1 LKIATWNVNSII
13 ARQTH
18 VVRWLDLMR
27 PDVLC
32 MQETKCVDERFP
44 AQLFEDIGYHAES
57 YGQAA
62 YNGVAILSREKCDDV
77 QRGMP
82 DDDPDAQA
90 RVIAATI
97 QGIRIVNTYFPNGQ
111 AVGAEKYYFK
121 LDWMKRL
128 RRYFDSH
135 FDASARVLLCGDFNV
150 APEDRD
156 VHDPEVWRG
165 RILFS
170 EPEHDALAKIK
181 QWGFTDAFRMH
192 NEADKQFSWWDYRAG
207 AFRRNLG
214 LRIDHIW
221 VSESLSK
228 RSTSV
233 EIDKEP
239 RRWEKPSDHAP
250 VVAEFDLSWSLI

>member
-1 LKIATWNVNSII
+1 LLKIATWNVNSII

-18 VVRWLDLMR
+18 VVRWLDLAR

-32 MQETKCVDERFP
+32 MQETKCVDDRFP
-44 AQLFEDIGYHAES
+44 AQLFADIGYQSES

-62 YNGVAILSREKCDDV
+62 YNGVAILSRVKCENV

-82 DDDPDAQA
+82 DDDPGAQA

-97 QGIRIVNTYFPNGQ
+97 QGIRIMNTYFPNGQ

-121 LDWMKRL
+121 LEWMKRL

-135 FDASARVLLCGDFNV
+135 YKTNEPVLLCGDFNV

-156 VHDPEVWRG
+156 VHDPQLWRG

-170 EPEHDALAKIK
+170 EPEHDALARIK
-181 QWGFTDAFRMH
+181 EWGLVDAFRMH
-192 NEADKQFSWWDYRAG
+192 NEQDKQFSWWDYRAG

-221 VSESLSK
+221 VSESLAK
-228 RSTSV
+228 LSTSV

-250 VVAEFDLSWSLI
+250 VVGEFDVS

>member
-1 LKIATWNVNSII
+1 MKIATWNVNSIV

-18 VVRWLDLMR
+18 VVRWLDLAR

-32 MQETKCVDERFP
+32 MQETKCVDEKFP

-57 YGQAA
+57 FGQAA
-62 YNGVAILSREKCDDV
+62 YNGVAILSRTECANV
-77 QRGMP
+77 QRGLP
-82 DDDPDAQA
+82 DDDPGAQA

-97 QGIRIVNTYFPNGQ
+97 GGVRIVNAYFPNGQ

-121 LDWMKRL
+121 LEWMKRL

-135 FDASARVLLCGDFNV
+135 FNPSDPVLLCGDFNV

-156 VHDPEVWRG
+156 VHDPQLWRG

-170 EPEHDALAKIK
+170 EPEHDALSRIK
-181 QWGFTDAFRMH
+181 SWGFIDAFRLH
-192 NEADKQFSWWDYRAG
+192 NDQDKQFSWWDYRAG

-214 LRIDHIW
+214 LRIDHVW
-221 VSESLSK
+221 VSEPLAAKSA
-228 RSTSV
+228 SV
-233 EIDKEP
+233 VIDKEP

-250 VVAEFDLSWSLI
+250 VVAEFNLD